1 MDIEEK
7 KRKAREALAEIG
19 PIGFLVL
26 RSIYEA
32 NTEALKPGTF
42 LLTVLSKMG
51 AWCEAFN
58 ANDLCH
64 WCPVLFGLK
73 LIGLAEPTPNDQ
85 RYSVP
90 FVAQTL
96 VRRVARWAEAE
107 NDSEEWG
114 MYIPKQGGKVPSTN
128 QADGRSRARAA

>member
-1 MDIEEK
+1 MEIEEK
-7 KRKAREALAEIG
+7 KRKARKILAEIG

-42 LLTVLSKMG
+42 LHTVLSKMG

-85 RYSVP
+85 RYSVSFDAQR
-90 FVAQTL
+90 FVRQ
-96 VRRVARWAEAE
+96 VARWAEAE
-107 NDSEEWG
+107 SDSEEWAL
-114 MYIPKQGGKVPSTN
+114 YIPKQDGKVPSTN
-128 QADGRSRARAA
+128 QADERSRARAA